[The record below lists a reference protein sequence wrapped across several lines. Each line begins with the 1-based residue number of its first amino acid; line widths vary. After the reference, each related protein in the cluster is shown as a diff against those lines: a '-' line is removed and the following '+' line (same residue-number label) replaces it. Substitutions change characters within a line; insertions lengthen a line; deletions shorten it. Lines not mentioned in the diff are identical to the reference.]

1 MRTILHSDANS
12 FYASVECLYDPSL
25 RGKAVAVCGS
35 AADRHGIVLAKT
47 EKAKRAGVKTGQANW
62 QARQACPELVMVEP
76 HYEQYMYFS
85 RRLRAIYG
93 AYTDQ
98 VEPFGM
104 DECWLD
110 VTASTVSGESVDI
123 ANEIRRRVKD
133 ELGITVSVGVS
144 FNKVLAKLG
153 SDMKKPDAVT
163 VLDSENWR
171 ERVWPLPVGEL
182 LYAGPATVRKLRARG
197 ILTIG
202 DLAACPPGLLLN
214 WFGINGLMLG
224 RFARGEDE
232 GRVLRADESMPVQS
246 IGHGITCIED
256 LSKNEMVWRVLY
268 ALSQDVGHR
277 LREAKLCA
285 KGVEIGIKDSEL
297 FYQSAQT
304 PLSLPTQ
311 SPLELSR
318 AAFALFR
325 RKYPWPR
332 PVRALTIRAIRL
344 MPLPDAIQTDLFGDV
359 SRHERMQC
367 LDDCVDSLR
376 SRYGDG
382 ALMPASLMGDLK
394 MAQDHCDLV
403 AMPGSLLRTAG

>member
-12 FYASVECLYDPSL
+12 FYASVECLFDPSL

-62 QARQACPELVMVEP
+62 QALQTCPDLLMVEP
-76 HYEQYMYFS
+76 HYERYMYFS

-93 AYTDQ
+93 CYTDQ
-98 VEPFGM
+98 VEAYGM

-110 VTASTVSGESVDI
+110 VTGSSASCGGLAI
-123 ANEIRRRVKD
+123 ANEIRRRVRE

-171 ERVWPLPVGEL
+171 SLVWPLPVGEL

-197 ILTIG
+197 IATIG
-202 DLAACPPGLLLN
+202 DLALCPPSLLLS
-214 WFGINGLMLG
+214 WFGVNGLMLG

-232 GRVLRADESMPVQS
+232 GRVLRADESLPVQS
-246 IGHGITCIED
+246 VGHGTTCVED
-256 LSKNEMVWRVLY
+256 LYENEQVWRVLY

-277 LREAKLCA
+277 LREADVFA
-285 KGVEIGIKDSEL
+285 TGVEIGIRDNAL
-297 FYQSAQT
+297 FGVSAQT
-304 PLSLPTQ
+304 KLSLPSQ

-325 RKYPWPR
+325 RKYPWPK

-344 MPLPDAIQTDLFGDV
+344 IPLPGALQTDLFGDV
-359 SRHERMQC
+359 SRHARRQV
-367 LDDCVDSLR
+367 LDDCVDALR
-376 SRYGDG
+376 GRYGEE
-382 ALMPASLMGDLK
+382 ALVPARLMGDLK